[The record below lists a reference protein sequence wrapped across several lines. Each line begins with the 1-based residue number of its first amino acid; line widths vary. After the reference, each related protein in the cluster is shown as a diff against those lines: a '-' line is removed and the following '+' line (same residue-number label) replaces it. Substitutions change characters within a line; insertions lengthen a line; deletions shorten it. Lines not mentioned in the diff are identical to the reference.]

1 MRHRGWLAG
10 VVVGLTACTAADAEP
25 GDVATEPEQQRFTGT
40 FLVLE
45 DAEHGPQVCYGGAL
59 FSNPPKCGGPDIPNW
74 DWSAVEHES
83 VDGVRWGDY
92 QVTGTFDGTEFTLT
106 EPAGP
111 PEPPGMDDG
120 RPDLDALLDTPCEA
134 PPEGWVLVDI
144 ATASTEVLDAVVDYA
159 AALPGYGGLW
169 VDRSVEQP
177 PGVPPSAAA
186 AAAILNVSFT
196 GDLAAREAELRAVW
210 GGALC
215 VTQARH
221 EHSRLEEIQAELA
234 GEFGIYSASVSGP
247 ENLVEVD
254 AFIDDGLQEQLD
266 ETYGPG
272 TVRVTSALRPVP
284 PDDAPTIYAG
294 TFTVIESRDGDVN
307 ACSMVMESYP
317 PGCGGGFELRGWSW
331 EDVRGEE
338 SSDGV
343 TWGDYHIKGTW
354 DGTALTLTAPPEP
367 PPPSGPREDLS
378 QRFDTPCPTPPGGW
392 AILDGA
398 LTHAT
403 DFQRAHAYA
412 LAAPGYVDS
421 WLDRHVAPEARSATA
436 PAEVIVNFR
445 FTGDLATHEA
455 ALRSLYGGAICV
467 SQAER
472 SQQEMEA
479 TGAEIAAAHDALAW
493 TVESPANTVWIQVIV
508 DDGLQERLD
517 EEYGPG
523 LVRVEA
529 LLKPVD

>member
-25 GDVATEPEQQRFTGT
+25 GGSATTPEPRYTGT
-40 FLVLE
+40 FTVLE
-45 DAEHGPQVCYGGAL
+45 SAEHGPQLCAGGTL
-59 FSNPPKCGGPDIPNW
+59 LSLPPQCGGPDIPNW
-74 DWSAVEHES
+74 DWADVEHES

-92 QVTGTFDGTEFTLT
+92 QVTGTFDGSEFTLT
-106 EPAGP
+106 A
-111 PEPPGMDDG
+111 PPGPAEPSG
-120 RPDLDALLDTPCEA
+120 RQPQPPGPDLSTPCPV
-134 PPEGWVLVDI
+134 PPGGWVFVDP
-144 ATASTEVLDAVVDYA
+144 ATASTEALAAVGDYA
-159 AALPGYGGLW
+159 ATLPGYGGLW
-169 VDRSVEQP
+169 VDREVEQP
-177 PGVPPSAAA
+177 PDPPPPEAAV
-186 AAAILNVSFT
+186 AAILNITFT
-196 GDLAAREAELRAVW
+196 GELAAREAELRAVW

-215 VTQARH
+215 VTEARH
-221 EHSRLEEIQAELA
+221 PQARLEEIQAELA
-234 GEFGIYSASVSGP
+234 GKHGIFSAAVMQQ
-247 ENLVEVD
+247 ENVVD
-254 AFIDDGLQEQLD
+254 VQALIDDGLQDRLD
-266 ETYGPG
+266 DEYGPG
-272 TVRVTSALRPVP
+272 TVRVTASLRPVP
-284 PDDAPTIYAG
+284 PDDAPTVYAG

-331 EDVRGEE
+331 DDVRGEE
-338 SSDGV
+338 SSAGV
-343 TWGDYHIKGTW
+343 TWGDYRIEGTW
-354 DGTALTLTAPPEP
+354 DGTALTLTAPAEP
-367 PPPSGPREDLS
+367 PPLASPPEDLN
-378 QRFDTPCPTPPGGW
+378 QRFDTSCPTPPGGW

-398 LTHAT
+398 LTHAA
-403 DFQRAHAYA
+403 DFDRAHAYA

-421 WLDRHVAPEARSATA
+421 WLDRHVAPEDRSATA
-436 PAEVIVNFR
+436 PAEIIVNFR

-467 SQAER
+467 SQAAR

-479 TGAEIAAAHDALAW
+479 TGAEIAATHDALAW